1 MKEKSLKLMND
12 SIKAIRDFCS
22 DLDID
27 CTEEY
32 CPFAHIA
39 NGYVK
44 CKLDEEPTNWNI
56 NDEKDEIWRALK

>member
-1 MKEKSLKLMND
+1 MKEKSLKLIND

-32 CPFAHIA
+32 CPFKTKEKATKHITEIL
-39 NGYVK
+39 NIYGVK
-44 CKLDEEPTNWNI
+44 NNAK
-56 NDEKDEIWRALK
+56 

>member
-12 SIKAIRDFCS
+12 SIKAIRVFCS

-32 CPFAHIA
+32 CPFKTNCPMHTSEPPC
-39 NGYVK
+39 NWTFLKSVK
-44 CKLDEEPTNWNI
+44 
-56 NDEKDEIWRALK
+56 

>member
-1 MKEKSLKLMND
+1 VFDMKEKSLKLMND

-32 CPFAHIA
+32 CPFKTNCPMHTSEPPC
-39 NGYVK
+39 NWTFLKSVK
-44 CKLDEEPTNWNI
+44 
-56 NDEKDEIWRALK
+56 